1 VAPETSVAHRH
12 TGRRARVRLQPR
24 DNPPALGTPAAYLPG
39 PNASNVGIYHRT
51 DGKPILVV
59 EDEHNIA
66 SLLKLYL
73 GNEGFSVAW
82 VADGAKA
89 LDEADRLQPAL
100 VILDLM
106 LPGLDGLEICRRL
119 RSRSRV
125 PVIML
130 TARDSEIDRIV
141 GLELGA
147 DDYITK
153 PFSPRELVARVKAVL
168 RRTEEAG
175 GPGKAE
181 ADLAVLSLGAVV
193 VDPARREAR
202 AGDRRVELTA
212 KEFDLLAFLIRNRG
226 IVFSRDRLLER
237 VWGYVQPVDSRTVD
251 SHVRSLRAKLG
262 DAAGIV
268 KTLRGV
274 GYKAEA

>member
-1 VAPETSVAHRH
+1 MPIPTAGA
-12 TGRRARVRLQPR
+12 
-24 DNPPALGTPAAYLPG
+24 
-39 PNASNVGIYHRT
+39 
-51 DGKPILVV
+51 PILVV

-73 GNEGFSVAW
+73 GNEGFTVAW
-82 VADGAKA
+82 VSDGTKA
-89 LDEADRLQPAL
+89 LDEADRLHPAL

-106 LPGLDGLEICRRL
+106 LPGLDGLEICRLL
-119 RSRSRV
+119 RARSRV

-168 RRTEEAG
+168 RRTQEQPP
-175 GPGKAE
+175 PGEAE
-181 ADLAVLSLGAVV
+181 AAVEVLSLGTVV
-193 VDPARREAR
+193 VDPARRVAS
-202 AGDRRVELTA
+202 AGDRTVELTA
-212 KEFDLLAFLIRNRG
+212 KEFDLLVFLIRNHG
-226 IVFSRDRLLER
+226 LVFSRDRLLER
-237 VWGYVQPVDSRTVD
+237 VWGYDRPVDTRTVD

-274 GYKAEA
+274 GYKAEL

>member
-1 VAPETSVAHRH
+1 MPTVTA
-12 TGRRARVRLQPR
+12 G
-24 DNPPALGTPAAYLPG
+24 G
-39 PNASNVGIYHRT
+39 
-51 DGKPILVV
+51 PILVV

-82 VADGAKA
+82 VSDGAKA
-89 LDEADRLQPAL
+89 LDEADRLHPAL

-106 LPGLDGLEICRRL
+106 LPGLDGLEICRLL
-119 RSRSRV
+119 RARSRV

-168 RRTEEAG
+168 RRTQEQTT
-175 GPGKAE
+175 PGEAE
-181 ADLAVLSLGAVV
+181 AALEVLSLGTVV
-193 VDPARREAR
+193 VDPARRMAL
-202 AGDRRVELTA
+202 AGDRAVELTA
-212 KEFDLLAFLIRNRG
+212 KEFDLLVFLIRNHG
-226 IVFSRDRLLER
+226 LVFSRDRLLER
-237 VWGYVQPVDSRTVD
+237 VWGYERPVDTRTVD
-251 SHVRSLRAKLG
+251 SHIRSLRAKLG

-274 GYKAEA
+274 GYKAEI

>member
-1 VAPETSVAHRH
+1 MS
-12 TGRRARVRLQPR
+12 
-24 DNPPALGTPAAYLPG
+24 TPGAG
-39 PNASNVGIYHRT
+39 G
-51 DGKPILVV
+51 PILVV
-59 EDEHNIA
+59 EDERNIA

-82 VADGAKA
+82 ISDGAKA
-89 LDEADRLQPAL
+89 LDEADRLHPAL

-106 LPGLDGLEICRRL
+106 LPGLDGLEICRLL
-119 RSRSRV
+119 RARSRV

-130 TARDSEIDRIV
+130 TARDSEIDRVV

-168 RRTEEAG
+168 RRTQEVTPAQ
-175 GPGKAE
+175 AE
-181 ADLAVLSLGAVV
+181 AAVEILSLGTVV

-202 AGDRRVELTA
+202 AGDRPVELTA
-212 KEFDLLAFLIRNRG
+212 KEFDLLVFLIRNHG
-226 IVFSRDRLLER
+226 LVFSRDRLLER
-237 VWGYVQPVDSRTVD
+237 VWGYDRPVDTRTVD

-274 GYKAEA
+274 GYKAEI

>member
-1 VAPETSVAHRH
+1 MPNV
-12 TGRRARVRLQPR
+12 
-24 DNPPALGTPAAYLPG
+24 PA
-39 PNASNVGIYHRT
+39 
-51 DGKPILVV
+51 GKPILVV

-73 GNEGFSVAW
+73 SDAGFSVAW

-89 LDEADRLQPAL
+89 LDEADRLHPAL

-106 LPGLDGLEICRRL
+106 LPGLDGLEICRLL

-168 RRTEEAG
+168 RRTEEGGG
-175 GPGKAE
+175 GPGQAE
-181 ADLAVLSLGAVV
+181 ADLAILSLGTVV

-202 AGDRRVELTA
+202 AGDRPVELTA

-226 IVFSRDRLLER
+226 IAFSRDRLLER
-237 VWGYVQPVDSRTVD
+237 VWGYLQPVDSRTVD

>member
-1 VAPETSVAHRH
+1 MRNVAA
-12 TGRRARVRLQPR
+12 
-24 DNPPALGTPAAYLPG
+24 
-39 PNASNVGIYHRT
+39 
-51 DGKPILVV
+51 GKPILVV

-66 SLLKLYL
+66 SLVKLYL
-73 GNEGFSVAW
+73 SNEGFSVAW
-82 VADGAKA
+82 VADGSKA

-202 AGDRRVELTA
+202 AGNRPVELTA